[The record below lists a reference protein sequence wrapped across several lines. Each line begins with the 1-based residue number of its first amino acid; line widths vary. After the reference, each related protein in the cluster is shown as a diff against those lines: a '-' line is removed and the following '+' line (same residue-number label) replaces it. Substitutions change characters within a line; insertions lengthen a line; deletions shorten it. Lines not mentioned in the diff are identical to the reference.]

1 MKSWTVSNGYS
12 IYRVNDIRSNVFL
25 ISAPNGNILVDTGM
39 EFTFRNMMRNIH
51 SLGLA
56 SSHIDFLILTHTHF
70 DHCRNARL
78 LKDGEKCRIIASS
91 LEADEAAR
99 GYTEIPGGTYKITD
113 FIAGLGKQIGGSFF
127 GYEAFQTDILVD
139 DFLNLDTYGYDIKII
154 STPGHS
160 KGSISVVV
168 NNEISI
174 AGDAIYRLYKNV
186 IMPPFADDKNEMIKS
201 WGKLLESGCRL
212 FLPGHGDEISRFFL
226 ETEYRRQSSSTE
238 P

>member
-1 MKSWTVSNGYS
+1 MKTWQVSNGYS

-78 LKDGEKCRIIASS
+78 LKDLEKCRIIASS
-91 LEADEAAR
+91 LEAEEASR
-99 GYTEIPGGTYKITD
+99 GYTDLPGGTYKITD
-113 FIAGLGKQIGGSFF
+113 FISGLGKQIGSSYF
-127 GYEAFQTDILVD
+127 GYDAFQTDILVD

-160 KGSISVVV
+160 KGSVSIVV
-168 NNEISI
+168 NDEIAI

-201 WGKLLESGCRL
+201 WGKLLDTGCKL
-212 FLPGHGDEISRFFL
+212 FLPGHGDEISRSFL
-226 ETEYRRQSSSTE
+226 ETEYQRQPSSS
-238 P
+238 